1 MCENYFF
8 NILVNQII
16 LIFIQKFITK
26 KSKKK
31 FAQLGQEYSKQKT
44 SKLIQL
50 ANYGRVNTQQG
61 AMQQQKSYLFEF
73 INAVGGGYA
82 VGLMAGGGL
91 GFMTGFLKYSGMTSE
106 RISSGIV
113 HLKYVGADYGN
124 LFAKFNGVF
133 MTYRYGLQNYCQFDD
148 IVSIFLSFPLT
159 ATTLSL
165 RQGVKQALANGVRS
179 SIFAVVIFGYI
190 GYTSYSK

>member
-1 MCENYFF
+1 MH
-8 NILVNQII
+8 QII
-16 LIFIQKFITK
+16 NKFIFQAVRIRIFK
-26 KSKKK
+26 VKN
-31 FAQLGQEYSKQKT
+31 KQINLV
-44 SKLIQL
+44 SKL
-50 ANYGRVNTQQG
+50 RKV
-61 AMQQQKSYLFEF
+61 QQQKSYLFEF

-113 HLKYVGADYGN
+113 HLKYVGADYG
-124 LFAKFNGVF
+124 
-133 MTYRYGLQNYCQFDD
+133 T
-148 IVSIFLSFPLT
+148 
-159 ATTLSL
+159 TTLSVIYFPHQTVKYQLYKNKQL